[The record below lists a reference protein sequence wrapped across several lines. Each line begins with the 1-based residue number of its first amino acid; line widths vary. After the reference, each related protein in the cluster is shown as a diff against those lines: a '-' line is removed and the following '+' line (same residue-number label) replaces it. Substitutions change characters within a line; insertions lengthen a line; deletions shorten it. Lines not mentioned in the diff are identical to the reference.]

1 MASITALAASSPTRA
16 LEPNETLILQG
27 GPGGD
32 LYILW
37 DGELQVERDGVPVT
51 TISQRN
57 ALIGEMS
64 ILLGTPNTATV
75 RAKGPATVR
84 VVHKAREQLLQDP
97 EFTFRLAS
105 LVARRLDATTA
116 LLVDLAKE
124 HPGKVE
130 QGLLARILSAIHLP
144 AAGDEV
150 HRNDLFSPA
159 SGLFADLPP
168 GR

>member
-1 MASITALAASSPTRA
+1 MAIISSLAASSPTRA
-16 LEPNETLILQG
+16 LEANETLIVQG

-32 LYILW
+32 LFILW

-51 TISQRN
+51 TITQRN

-64 ILLGTPNTATV
+64 VLLGTPNTATV
-75 RAKGPATVR
+75 RAKGEATVR

-116 LLVDLAKE
+116 LLVDLSKE

-130 QGLLARILSAIHLP
+130 QGLFTRILSAIHLP
-144 AAGDEV
+144 AVGDEV
-150 HRNDLFSPA
+150 HRDDLFGS
-159 SGLFADLPP
+159 SGTPFGILPP